1 MSDLSTDLLAEAR
14 KGDGQEAPRA
24 LVRPVVPGSPMALF
38 QPAVPISDPELPFA
52 PPIDPV
58 AAEQPPTDALRPS
71 DPTELMAV
79 TTADPILE
87 LPPEGM
93 LRITKGSESRFIW
106 PVHAQGWME
115 LGWTVV
121 LPVTPER
128 PVAADALAPAPT
140 AALPAELAPPESA
153 EPLDAAA
160 VPLDLLAG
168 AGESAEAPM
177 AVPLEEQMP
186 VLSTSETGGVPDYA
200 GMTKAQI
207 IDHCAEAHAV
217 MLDSSL
223 TKAQLV
229 EEAVRLDGEA
239 ALLPV
244 SDDV

>member
-1 MSDLSTDLLAEAR
+1 MSDLSTDALAEAR
-14 KGDGQEAPRA
+14 TNGGGNGNDLPPRE

-52 PPIDPV
+52 PSIDPV

-106 PVHAQGWME
+106 PVHAQGWLD

-121 LPVTPER
+121 LPVNPG
-128 PVAADALAPAPT
+128 VQALEQ
-140 AALPAELAPPESA
+140 ELASA
-153 EPLDAAA
+153 EPAPLTDPTEDLPVSTAVPPDLLLGTAEQALAEDSPTGEVAA
-160 VPLDLLAG
+160 VPL
-168 AGESAEAPM
+168 
-177 AVPLEEQMP
+177 LEEP
-186 VLSTSETGGVPDYA
+186 LDYGA
-200 GMTKAQI
+200 MTKAQI
-207 IDHCAEAHAV
+207 IEHCAQSHGV

-229 EEAVRLDGEA
+229 EEAERLDAES
-239 ALLPV
+239 ALLLA

>member
-1 MSDLSTDLLAEAR
+1 MSDLSTDALAETR
-14 KGDGQEAPRA
+14 TNGGGQEVPRE

-52 PPIDPV
+52 PSIDPV

-106 PVHAQGWME
+106 PVHAQGWLD

-121 LPVTPER
+121 LPVNPG
-128 PVAADALAPAPT
+128 VQVLGQ
-140 AALPAELAPPESA
+140 ELASA
-153 EPLDAAA
+153 EPAPLTDPAEDLPASTA
-160 VPLDLLAG
+160 VPPDLLLGTAEQALAEEPLDYG
-168 AGESAEAPM
+168 A
-177 AVPLEEQMP
+177 
-186 VLSTSETGGVPDYA
+186 
-200 GMTKAQI
+200 MTKAQI
-207 IDHCAEAHAV
+207 IEHCAQSHGV

-229 EEAVRLDGEA
+229 EEAERLDAEA
-239 ALLPV
+239 ALLLA

>member
-1 MSDLSTDLLAEAR
+1 METRDFTPLVETR
-14 KGDGQEAPRA
+14 KGGNGEPATLD
-24 LVRPVVPGSPMALF
+24 LVRPVVPGSPVALF

-58 AAEQPPTDALRPS
+58 AAEQPPTDALRPT

-93 LRITKGSESRFIW
+93 LRITKGSDSRFIW

-128 PVAADALAPAPT
+128 PVAVAPALA
-140 AALPAELAPPESA
+140 AALPAELEPVQPEA
-153 EPLDAAA
+153 PLDAAA

-168 AGESAEAPM
+168 TEEPAEELM
-177 AVPLEEQMP
+177 AVSPEEQVP
-186 VLSTSETGGVPDYA
+186 VLPTGETGGALDYA
-200 GMTKAQI
+200 AMTKAQI

-217 MLDSSL
+217 MLDGSL

-229 EEAVRLDGEA
+229 EEAERLDAEA